1 MRLGQLSRKVNVKPT
16 EILSYL
22 KNEFDVEL
30 GTHLNTKVE
39 DQLADKVIQKF
50 AAPVIVKEEVPAK
63 EMTPPIADD
72 SKIEEPV
79 AEELV
84 AEFQASESETLAEP
98 ETEETPDPIEIKE
111 FEPNQEVDAETIQN
125 AALIKAPKVE
135 LTGPKVIGK
144 IELPPSLEEQMV
156 EVDGV
161 MISKAEI
168 ANRKKEER
176 LAKREKFQERKA
188 RSSSSVRNSRV
199 KSEAQIEQI
208 KRDKE
213 AEEMAKRLERREKRI
228 AEKKKKEKKVKP
240 TFVAKA
246 PKKKS
251 AKTTEIKKQEEEK
264 QPEPTTWYGKLW
276 KWFNT

>member
-30 GTHLNTKVE
+30 GSHLNTKVE
-39 DQLADKVIQKF
+39 DELAEKVIQKF
-50 AAPVIVKEEVPAK
+50 VVVAPVKKEKISDSSIVSEVP
-63 EMTPPIADD
+63 T
-72 SKIEEPV
+72 EEPKVTVV
-79 AEELV
+79 AEEPTII
-84 AEFQASESETLAEP
+84 AEIA
-98 ETEETPDPIEIKE
+98 TEEITTPIE
-111 FEPNQEVDAETIQN
+111 FEANQEVDAETILN
-125 AALIKAPKVE
+125 AELIKAPKVE
-135 LTGPKVIGK
+135 LPGPKVVGK
-144 IELPPSLEEQMV
+144 IELPPTLEEQMV

-176 LAKREKFQERKA
+176 LAKREKAQERKS

-213 AEEMAKRLERREKRI
+213 AEEMSKRLERREKRI
-228 AEKKKKEKKVKP
+228 SAKKKLEKKVNP
-240 TFVAKA
+240 TFVPKPA
-246 PKKKS
+246 KKKS
-251 AKTTEIKKQEEEK
+251 AKAIEVKKQEENK
-264 QPEPTTWYGKLW
+264 VPEPTTWYGKLW

>member
-30 GTHLNTKVE
+30 GSHLNTKVE
-39 DQLADKVIQKF
+39 DELADKVINNF
-50 AAPVIVKEEVPAK
+50 AKPKPETPKKEVVKEIANEIESSVSEPIIDSTIEDEVISTDDTSTAVSLEK
-63 EMTPPIADD
+63 EESTPT
-72 SKIEEPV
+72 
-79 AEELV
+79 
-84 AEFQASESETLAEP
+84 AEFQ
-98 ETEETPDPIEIKE
+98 
-111 FEPNQEVDAETIQN
+111 PNEEVDPATIQN
-125 AALIKAPKVE
+125 AELIKAPKVE

-161 MISKAEI
+161 MMSKAEI

-176 LAKREKFQERKA
+176 KAKREKREERKS
-188 RSSSSVRNSRV
+188 RSSKSVRKSRV

-208 KRDKE
+208 KRDKA

-228 AEKKKKEKKVKP
+228 ASKRKEEKKVKP
-240 TFVAKA
+240 TFVPK
-246 PKKKS
+246 PKKKKS
-251 AKTTEIKKQEEEK
+251 AKAIEIEKQEINK
-264 QPEPTTWYGKLW
+264 KPEPTTWYGKLW